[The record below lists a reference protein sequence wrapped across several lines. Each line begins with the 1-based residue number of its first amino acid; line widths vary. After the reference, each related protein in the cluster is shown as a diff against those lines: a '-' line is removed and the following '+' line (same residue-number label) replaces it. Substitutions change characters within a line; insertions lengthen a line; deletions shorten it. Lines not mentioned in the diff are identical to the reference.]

1 MISTTLPPRV
11 VRLPRYDRCKSR
23 KALVAPTTV
32 PLHSPDSA
40 EYLSNSLFDGD
51 QTSSLSLSLSSS
63 HKRDIKEKS
72 GEEKDSN
79 QTSASPL

>member
-23 KALVAPTTV
+23 KALVAPTTA

-51 QTSSLSLSLSSS
+51 QTSSLFLSPS

-72 GEEKDSN
+72 GEEKGSS
-79 QTSASPL
+79 QTSAPPL